1 MDCRRGR
8 EGLSRMKNENR
19 KVIAARLAPK
29 RYAKLLS
36 ATLPTIIETEEQNK
50 HYLGIVEELM
60 LKGEN
65 LPPEEEMLLN
75 LLSLLISEFE
85 RRFHQIRKAPPLN
98 VLKELMAAN
107 GLKQSDLVQIFGSK
121 GITSEVL
128 NGKRGISTDKAKALA
143 DYFHISAE
151 AFI

>member
-1 MDCRRGR
+1 MTKANGK
-8 EGLSRMKNENR
+8 L
-19 KVIAARLAPK
+19 IAARLEPD
-29 RYAKLLS
+29 RYAKLLTI
-36 ATLPTIIETEEQNK
+36 TLPTIIQTEEQNEY
-50 HYLGIVEELM
+50 YLGIVEELM

-65 LPPEEEMLLN
+65 LSPEEETLLD
-75 LLSLLISEFE
+75 LLSLLIAEFE
-85 RRFHQIRKAPPLN
+85 RRYYQIKKASPLE

-107 GLKQSDLVQIFGSK
+107 GLKQADLVPIFGSK

-128 NGKRGISTDKAKALA
+128 SGKRGISKEKAKALA